1 MKLIVARRAPSA
13 IQFATLDG
21 ASVTSIHLHPTDRAR
36 MGWII
41 DAADFRRSIPLED
54 GKSWNDYRTAGES

>member
-1 MKLIVARRAPSA
+1 
-13 IQFATLDG
+13 
-21 ASVTSIHLHPTDRAR
+21 

-41 DAADFRRSIPLED
+41 EAVDFRRSIPLAD